1 MIKDDK
7 RAVQIVKSVTEMKY
21 KLGDDF
27 VKQFQ
32 SQVDQ
37 KLMNDTIEYLINST
51 KINLPSDFLIKWM
64 KLNSE
69 KKISIDEAKIEYNKS
84 EKRMKYQLIES
95 KIIIDNNLQV
105 NFEDLKA
112 FTTDLI
118 KNQMMQYGQPIPD
131 EKELD
136 GIIARVMSNKDEIKR
151 LTEQLTSTR
160 ILDFFKKN
168 FMEISS

>member
-1 MIKDDK
+1 MK
-7 RAVQIVKSVTEMKY
+7 R

-32 SQVDQ
+32 TQVDQ
-37 KLMNDTIEYLINST
+37 KLMNDTIEYLIDST
-51 KINLPSDFLIKWM
+51 KVSLPSDFLIKWM

-69 KKISIDEAKIEYNKS
+69 KKISIDEAKIEYEKS
-84 EKRMKYQLIES
+84 EKGMKYQLIES

-118 KNQMMQYGQPIPD
+118 KNQMKQYGQVIPED
-131 EKELD
+131 KELD

-151 LTEQLTSTR
+151 LTEQLTSKR
-160 ILDFFKKN
+160 MLDFFKEN
-168 FMEISS
+168 FNYKIKKVTYDEYIKEVYSS